1 MTGYTSVHF
10 PYEDESA
17 NIIYNLIFGDDLLL
31 IQDFTELPYTYP
43 FDKLLAPAIAEADLR
58 NIAGDTSVDPRER
71 LIAYNRLRAAGLTI
85 DKIELLGVVVEVH
98 LEDGLDVL
106 ASFSNGAARYI
117 NYTGKSIVWE
127 TTADAHAIDIT
138 NELFEHSFKIIN
150 RIGPW
155 DKPREPQPE
164 SGNTRITF
172 LVSDGLYFG
181 EAETDIL
188 FNDPMAGPALKS
200 ATNLMNH
207 IIVHSAK

>member
-1 MTGYTSVHF
+1 MTGYTPVHF
-10 PYEDESA
+10 PYRDDTA
-17 NIIYNLIFGDDLLL
+17 NIIYNLNFCDNLLL
-31 IQDFTELPYTYP
+31 IEGYTQIPYSYP
-43 FDKLLAPAIAEADLR
+43 YDIILAPAIAEGDLR
-58 NIAGDTSVDPRER
+58 KITGDTNLDPRER

-106 ASFSNGAARYI
+106 ASFSNGVAYYI
-117 NYTGKSIVWE
+117 NYTGKYIGWE
-127 TTADAHAIDIT
+127 TTADTHTKDIT
-138 NELFEHSFKIIN
+138 NELFDHSIKIVN

-155 DKPREPQPE
+155 DKPREPHPE

-181 EAETDIL
+181 EAKTDIL

-207 IIVHSAK
+207 IIVHSA